1 MGIKGLVWAFI
12 GLGMLMGFLYLWTPL
27 AGIYDVLG
35 DTETWGGATANVTAA
50 MSPTS
55 EVFGGSWKYII
66 LVVGVGGILYL
77 IFTALK
83 GGGRSDE

>member
-1 MGIKGLVWAFI
+1 MTIKGLVGAFI

-27 AGIYDVLG
+27 SSVYRTLG
-35 DTETWGGATANVTAA
+35 SAETWGILASGNATVT
-50 MSPTS
+50 SPTS
-55 EVFGGSWKYII
+55 EVIANSWEYII
-66 LVVGVGGILYL
+66 LAVGVGGILFL